1 MHRFTLS
8 IALAVIMPL
17 AAVAQDVS
25 PVSLFDHGV
34 ICEVTQTGTEAA
46 PETASGVINLIDQT
60 RVMDVTTQY
69 VPAHIGLSFGLRT
82 NMGADATLSGARMRI
97 IHPPMGASGITEQ
110 SWAAPM
116 QPGEAALNLY
126 TFEHDDELLLGDWTF
141 QVIFADKVLI
151 EQRFEVVPQGTVP
164 VVQQVCFGASLTS

>member
-1 MHRFTLS
+1 MFKLALPFIVLVPLS
-8 IALAVIMPL
+8 AWAETT
-17 AAVAQDVS
+17 S
-25 PVSLFDHGV
+25 PIELMDHGV
-34 ICEVTQTGTEAA
+34 ICDVTLTGTEAA

-60 RVMDVTTQY
+60 RVIDVTTQF

-82 NMGADATLSGARMRI
+82 KMSDNVVLDGARMRV

-116 QPGEAALNLY
+116 QTGEAALNLY
-126 TFEHDDELLLGDWTF
+126 TFEQDDELLLGVWTF

>member
-1 MHRFTLS
+1 MFRFAIL
-8 IALAVIMPL
+8 ALLVPSVL
-17 AAVAQDVS
+17 VAEDVS
-25 PVSLFDHGV
+25 PVSLLDHGV

-60 RVMDVTTQY
+60 RVIDVTTQF

-82 NMGADATLSGARMRI
+82 KMSADAVLNGARMRI
-97 IHPPMGASGITEQ
+97 IHPPMGANGITEQ

-116 QPGEAALNLY
+116 QAGEAALNLY
-126 TFEHDDELLLGDWTF
+126 TFEQDDELLLGVWTF